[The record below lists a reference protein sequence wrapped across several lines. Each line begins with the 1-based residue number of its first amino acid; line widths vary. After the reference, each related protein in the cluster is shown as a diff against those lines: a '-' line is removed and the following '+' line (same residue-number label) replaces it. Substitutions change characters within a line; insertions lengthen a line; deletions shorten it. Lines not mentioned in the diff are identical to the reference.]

1 MRTFGSKSFDPIR
14 HKPLV
19 QTTAEDLL
27 SIVHNNG
34 HSVAHYL
41 RRLHNLACD
50 LGWLAWPILAKRVW
64 PKIRSR
70 RRRAVTTAEH
80 AKIIASEKNP
90 EKHAY
95 YEFLYETGAA
105 QSDAAELTAENVH
118 WQDGLLVYYRKKL
131 GPNSEPARLSIG
143 AKLRELLE
151 SLPRSGDLFPT
162 IKRAKPNARST
173 EFRRRCRIAG
183 VSGVSLHSYRHSWA
197 QRAKASGYPQRFA
210 QDALGHSSRAVHE
223 AYAKGAALQ
232 TKEGV
237 CVPAEFRQWCHGY
250 VVTSHKAQGWTADHV
265 VVAAE
270 RLTAKG
276 AYVACSRGRKSCII
290 HTPDKERLVERLPEG
305 NRCAA
310 LDVLS
315 EISTTNAPT
324 LNRVSAW
331 KQLAA
336 YLASQIARRLN
347 QSLAD
352 GVHAQPRQRHSTGL
366 KPQTPDAVS
375 SRPTGDHA
383 LKADRNNH
391 PLHDHRGGDRDLRKF
406 KVFAAC
412 FTIFAVR
419 LIVGATIR
427 VLVNWVLRLRI

>member
-1 MRTFGSKSFDPIR
+1 MQVDTREETTLDLRRADSFD
-14 HKPLV
+14 
-19 QTTAEDLL
+19 
-27 SIVHNNG
+27 
-34 HSVAHYL
+34 VA
-41 RRLHNLACD
+41 
-50 LGWLAWPILAKRVW
+50 
-64 PKIRSR
+64 RSR
-70 RRRAVTTAEH
+70 RIEVAPGDKVLIRDNDKRLGLINGQVLTISA
-80 AKIIASEKNP
+80 IA
-90 EKHAY
+90 
-95 YEFLYETGAA
+95 L
-105 QSDAAELTAENVH
+105 
-118 WQDGLLVYYRKKL
+118 DG
-131 GPNSEPARLSIG
+131 
-143 AKLRELLE
+143 
-151 SLPRSGDLFPT
+151 
-162 IKRAKPNARST
+162 
-173 EFRRRCRIAG
+173 
-183 VSGVSLHSYRHSWA
+183 
-197 QRAKASGYPQRFA
+197 
-210 QDALGHSSRAVHE
+210 
-223 AYAKGAALQ
+223 ALQ

-315 EISTTNAPT
+315 GISTTNAPT

-366 KPQTPDAVS
+366 KP
-375 SRPTGDHA
+375 
-383 LKADRNNH
+383 
-391 PLHDHRGGDRDLRKF
+391 
-406 KVFAAC
+406 
-412 FTIFAVR
+412 
-419 LIVGATIR
+419 
-427 VLVNWVLRLRI
+427 